1 MVKLNLS
8 YKRLTEVPPI
18 PDDVTILE
26 LSYNQITELKEG
38 VFPQGLKKLYLVSNE
53 IVELKKMYFQQDYKY

>member
-1 MVKLNLS
+1 
-8 YKRLTEVPPI
+8 
-18 PDDVTILE
+18 
-26 LSYNQITELKEG
+26 